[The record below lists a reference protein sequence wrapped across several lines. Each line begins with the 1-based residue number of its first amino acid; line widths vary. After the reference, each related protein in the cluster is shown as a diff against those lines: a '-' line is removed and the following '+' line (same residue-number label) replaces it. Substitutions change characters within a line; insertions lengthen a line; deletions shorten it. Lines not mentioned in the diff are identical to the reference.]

1 MSVTNVTVHLGVT
14 VDATGNVSVFGEA
27 AVSQTN
33 VIVAATTLP
42 SGHLYKGKDDS
53 LIRFKGPAAAPNT
66 IYAELHS
73 AFAANKA
80 ALKTALAAI
89 ILGAF
94 DCSGATPYNSGY
106 SAADNYW
113 QRTSFGHVALGA
125 YAHDLFGHVAAT
137 AAIDNDTVFISKMN
151 GILAG
156 DANIAGL
163 LSDAVYLLNPEKSTV
178 IAKQVIGQDASRAMG
193 EDNDEYS
200 PDLYQALEFKAGDVV
215 YMSVNLLA
223 PTVSVS
229 NAAQQSAPSTVAART
244 YVLKMTVSL

>member
-1 MSVTNVTVHLGVT
+1 MSVKNVTVHLGVT

-27 AVSQTN
+27 PVSQVN
-33 VIVAATTLP
+33 VIVAGTTLP
-42 SGHLYKGKDDS
+42 AGNLYKGQDDS
-53 LIRFKGPAAAPNT
+53 LIRFRGPLANPDT

-73 AFAANKA
+73 AFASNKA

-89 ILGAF
+89 ILGSF
-94 DCSGATPYNSGY
+94 DCSSATPYATY
-106 SAADNYW
+106 SSEDNYW

-137 AAIDNDTVFISKMN
+137 AAIDNDTLFISKMN
-151 GILAG
+151 GISVG

-163 LSDAVYLLNPEKSTV
+163 LSDAVYLLNSVKATV

-193 EDNDEYS
+193 EDNDEYA
-200 PDLYQALEFKAGDVV
+200 PELWQALQFKAGDVV

-229 NAAQQSAPSTVAART
+229 NVAQQSAPATTTART
-244 YVLKMTVSL
+244 YVIKMTVSI